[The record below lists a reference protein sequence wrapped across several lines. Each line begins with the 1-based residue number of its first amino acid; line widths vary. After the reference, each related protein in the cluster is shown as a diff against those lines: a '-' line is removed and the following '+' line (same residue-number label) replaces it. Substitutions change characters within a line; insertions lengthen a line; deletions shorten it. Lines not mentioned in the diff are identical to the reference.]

1 MTKQRILI
9 EGIGGIG
16 GVMAAKMI
24 QAGYQPTLV
33 TNNQA
38 ITDAI
43 AQNGLCVR
51 DGQASYSVPAPD
63 TYTDLE
69 DVPDGDFDAAYLI
82 MKAHN
87 VVEAARRTI
96 TLLKPEGYVVTFQNG
111 IVEDMVAEAIDKE
124 RVISG
129 IIGWGGNMDAPGVYE
144 KTTVGTI
151 HIGEL
156 DGKISERLKG
166 LATACETCTPVVM
179 TDNIRGALWSKL
191 AINCTITTIGALTGD
206 TLGDL
211 VTDWRIRRV
220 FLRTYGEVVE
230 TAEACG
236 VTLEKI
242 ATDPKL
248 LYISRD
254 ANMVQFIIKETM
266 VRVVGI
272 RYGKQKSSSLQSL
285 ERGRKTEID
294 YLNGY
299 VVQQAESVDV
309 PTPVNAALVKMIKE
323 IESGERKISRENVD
337 DLISEIEK

>member
-1 MTKQRILI
+1 MTRQRILI

-16 GVMAAKMI
+16 GVFAAKLI
-24 QAGYQPTLV
+24 QAGYTPTLV

-43 AQNGLCVR
+43 QRNGLQITE
-51 DGQASYSVPAPD
+51 GEYSYRVSAPD
-63 TYTDLE
+63 TFTDLE
-69 DVPDGDFDAAYLI
+69 DLPSGDYDAAYLI
-82 MKAHN
+82 MKADA
-87 VVEAARRTI
+87 VVNAAHRTI

-111 IVEDMVAEAIDKE
+111 IVEDAVGEAIDKE
-124 RVISG
+124 RVIGG
-129 IIGWGGNMDAPGVYE
+129 IIGWGGTMHTPGVYE
-144 KTTVGTI
+144 RTTGGNI

-156 DGKISERLKG
+156 DGRVSERLKT
-166 LATACETCTPVVM
+166 LAEACKTCMPTIM

-191 AINCTITTIGALTGD
+191 AINCVITTIGALTGD
-206 TLGDL
+206 TLGEMVKDAR
-211 VTDWRIRRV
+211 VRKV
-220 FLRTYGEVVE
+220 FLQTYSEVVD

-248 LYISRD
+248 LYLPRD
-254 ANMVQFIIKETM
+254 ANIVQYIIKETM

-272 RYGKQKSSSLQSL
+272 RYGGSKSSSLQSL

-299 VVQQAESVDV
+299 VVQQAQKVNV
-309 PTPVNAALVKMIKE
+309 PTPVNAALVNMVKE
-323 IESGERKISRENVD
+323 IESGQRKITRANVG
-337 DLISEIEK
+337 DLVQEFT

>member
-1 MTKQRILI
+1 
-9 EGIGGIG
+9 
-16 GVMAAKMI
+16 
-24 QAGYQPTLV
+24 
-33 TNNQA
+33 
-38 ITDAI
+38 
-43 AQNGLCVR
+43 
-51 DGQASYSVPAPD
+51 
-63 TYTDLE
+63 
-69 DVPDGDFDAAYLI
+69 
-82 MKAHN
+82 
-87 VVEAARRTI
+87 
-96 TLLKPEGYVVTFQNG
+96 
-111 IVEDMVAEAIDKE
+111 
-124 RVISG
+124 
-129 IIGWGGNMDAPGVYE
+129 MDAPGVYE

-156 DGKISERLKG
+156 DGKISERLRG
-166 LATACETCTPVVM
+166 LAEVCETCTPVVM

-230 TAEACG
+230 TAEASG
-236 VTLEKI
+236 VMLEKI

-337 DLISEIEK
+337 DLVYEIEK